1 MTPRARV
8 VRGEAAG
15 RGRPLMSPG
24 PSDAQRR
31 RITREEIEGRLA
43 AERLIRQARAEAE
56 KIVARALEQGHD
68 AVTAAVR
75 DAEADARAR
84 VAAEWLALRNDQ
96 QKQLERDAD
105 RILPI
110 AVALAERLLGASLE
124 LDASRVA
131 ALARTVLAEA
141 GGVRRAIIDAHPLD
155 AQALRKHLSIAGLDV
170 QSVEVRDAS
179 DLARGELRLHTDLG
193 TIDAKLA
200 LRFDRLAAALRDFL
214 G

>member
-43 AERLIRQARAEAE
+43 ADRLIRQARAEAE

-179 DLARGELRLHTDLG
+179 DLARGELQLHTDLG

-200 LRFDRLAAALRDFL
+200 LRFDRLAAALRDIL

>member
-1 MTPRARV
+1 M
-8 VRGEAAG
+8 RGEAAG

-179 DLARGELRLHTDLG
+179 DLARGELQLHTDLG

-200 LRFDRLAAALRDFL
+200 LRFDRLAAALRDIL

>member
-1 MTPRARV
+1 
-8 VRGEAAG
+8 VRGDAAG

-43 AERLIRQARAEAE
+43 ADRLIRQARAEAE
-56 KIVARALEQGHD
+56 QIVARALEQGHD

-84 VAAEWLALRNDQ
+84 VAAQWLSLRNDEK
-96 QKQLERDAD
+96 KQLERDAD

-110 AVALAERLLGASLE
+110 AVALAERLLGASLG
-124 LDASRVA
+124 LDASRIA

-141 GGVRRAIIDAHPLD
+141 GGVRRAVIDAHPVD
-155 AQALRKHLSIAGLDV
+155 AHALRKHLSIAGLDV

-200 LRFDRLAAALRDFL
+200 LRFDRLAAALRDLL

>member
-1 MTPRARV
+1 VTPRARV

>member
-1 MTPRARV
+1 

-179 DLARGELRLHTDLG
+179 DLARGELQLHTDLG

-200 LRFDRLAAALRDFL
+200 LRFDRLAAALRDIL

>member
-1 MTPRARV
+1 
-8 VRGEAAG
+8 
-15 RGRPLMSPG
+15 MSPG

-179 DLARGELRLHTDLG
+179 DLARGELQLHTDLG

-200 LRFDRLAAALRDFL
+200 LRFDRLAAALRDIL